1 MAETAK
7 KSTTAK
13 TKVDASTTTKT
24 KANAKSNKSN
34 ASKFAIFGISI
45 AAVIAIIIG
54 IVVAIKANPTIN
66 DDYFVSDG
74 SKYVI
79 NMSMDDESSDEGI
92 VGMHIV
98 YYYSGDTVTG
108 AKSFYEFKDEA
119 TAKAAYDELK
129 NASDEDTGSYSL
141 NGKYVV
147 LAADDDTIKN
157 LTVDEVKSQ
166 VEFYEN
172 LKNYTTEE

>member
-1 MAETAK
+1 MAEKAT

-13 TKVDASTTTKT
+13 TKVDA
-24 KANAKSNKSN
+24 KSQKNN
-34 ASKFAIFGISI
+34 ASKFALFGIGI
-45 AAVIAIIIG
+45 AAVVAIIVG
-54 IVVAIKANPTIN
+54 IVVAVKSNPTIN
-66 DDYFVSDG
+66 DAYFVSDG

-79 NMSMDDESSDEGI
+79 NMDMDGESSNEGI

-129 NASDEDTGSYSL
+129 NASDEDAGSYSL
-141 NGKYVV
+141 NGKYIV
-147 LAADDDTIKN
+147 LAADDDTVKN

-172 LKNYTTEE
+172 LKNYNTEEE